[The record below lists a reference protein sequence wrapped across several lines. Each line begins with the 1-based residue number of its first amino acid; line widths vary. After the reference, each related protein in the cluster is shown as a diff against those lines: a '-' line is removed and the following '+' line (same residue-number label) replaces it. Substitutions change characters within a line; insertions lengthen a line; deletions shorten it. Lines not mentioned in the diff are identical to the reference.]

1 MTWSAAPCLC
11 LMVFLSVTKPSEEN
25 CKDYFTQKEWED
37 NTIKTVSLVITENKT
52 VSPSPKLVN
61 LLIQLT
67 HTRVCF
73 SLKDVAECT
82 LESHC
87 LKNEMCPVFHD
98 CFDRPATSPS
108 EKCKPVQIVPVHTHH
123 LMCLL
128 ARVVDSQKTIHGCEY
143 GESSVCP
150 LFGESWQDATALPST
165 DPKMT
170 SQVVSSRAEPLPTSR
185 ALLPN
190 STPVAENRHH
200 ADNTAACQ
208 GNAKFPL
215 GFLYRY
221 I

>member
-52 VSPSPKLVN
+52 
-61 LLIQLT
+61 
-67 HTRVCF
+67 
-73 SLKDVAECT
+73 DVAECT